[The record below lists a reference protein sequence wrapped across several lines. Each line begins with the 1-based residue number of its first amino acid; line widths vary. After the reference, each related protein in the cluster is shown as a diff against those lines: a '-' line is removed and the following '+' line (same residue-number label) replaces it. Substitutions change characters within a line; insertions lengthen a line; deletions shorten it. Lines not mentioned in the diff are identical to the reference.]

1 MGPHVRV
8 EQNRKERCRKENKR
22 AQMRYFG
29 EISATQTKN
38 NTNFIVRGKKVN
50 FTQEKYTVFEFKKK
64 KYKPVIKYCEK
75 EILSL
80 PWFQSVL
87 CTVER

>member
-50 FTQEKYTVFEFKKK
+50 FTQENTLDLNLRKRN
-64 KYKPVIKYCEK
+64 IN
-75 EILSL
+75 
-80 PWFQSVL
+80 Q
-87 CTVER
+87 